1 MEENDV
7 NIPEVDNKSAEPTPE
22 KESRWIG
29 LIAVVAFFAL
39 GGWSYCPWYM
49 WIVFALLALFTL
61 AGMYKW
67 GQLILGLCVILWG
80 TPLLGGDSNSTSNS
94 DSYNYQQSSDTQSES
109 ERQYI
114 ESQIHRIEELQRQF
128 DRADQMG
135 LPEYEQKRIS
145 DEAWAIYQSLE
156 NKNLTREQ
164 RKKLSDMF
172 AL

>member
-1 MEENDV
+1 MK
-7 NIPEVDNKSAEPTPE
+7 KSFLVA
-22 KESRWIG
+22 
-29 LIAVVAFFAL
+29 AVLMLAVGFPSC
-39 GGWSYCPWYM
+39 GGGSSS
-49 WIVFALLALFTL
+49 
-61 AGMYKW
+61 
-67 GQLILGLCVILWG
+67 
-80 TPLLGGDSNSTSNS
+80 SNSTSNS

-114 ESQIHRIEELQRQF
+114 ERQIHRIEELQRQF